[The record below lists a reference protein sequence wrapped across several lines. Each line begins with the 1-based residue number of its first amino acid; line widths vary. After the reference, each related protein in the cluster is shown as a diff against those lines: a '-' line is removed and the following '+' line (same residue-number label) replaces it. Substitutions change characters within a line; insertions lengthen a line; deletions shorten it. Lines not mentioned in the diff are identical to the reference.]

1 MTSLS
6 LILQVA
12 APKSDLQYE
21 DINFYSLTHIH
32 ITNDRMQENDTKL
45 SKERFKLD
53 IWNGFFAMRWSN
65 TGTDL
70 PER

>member
-1 MTSLS
+1 
-6 LILQVA
+6 
-12 APKSDLQYE
+12 
-21 DINFYSLTHIH
+21 
-32 ITNDRMQENDTKL
+32 MQENDTKL